1 MPILR
6 CHRRLVH
13 SIAWALGLW
22 LMAPSGW
29 AQITLNLKEAD
40 IRTLIDTVSEATG
53 RNFVVDPRVSGKV
66 TVVSA
71 QPMDDQALYQV
82 FLSVLQVHGYSAIDT
97 GTAVK
102 IIPDANAK
110 QDATPLVQG
119 SVPLPGGQLVTRVL
133 KVVNVPVAQLV
144 PILRPLVPQQGQ
156 LAAYPPTNVLVMSD
170 RAANVERLAQI
181 VGRIDQPGHTE
192 VEVIALRHAAAG
204 EVVRIIGNVL
214 NDAGKT
220 SPASAIPALAA
231 DNRTNSV
238 LLSGDLNARLQARSI
253 IALLDTPTQSA
264 DSAQVIYLKYA
275 KAEDLAEV
283 LDAMIQSMLSN
294 RNEQSGQGTQQS
306 VHIAAETQTNALLVS
321 APPDLMQTVRSLV
334 RQLDIK
340 RAQVLVKAIIAEVSE
355 ELTARLG
362 AQLAVNGA
370 ESGQGP
376 VGASTFGGTVNN
388 LANIV
393 RNPGAA
399 TTIPQGLLLGLGNF
413 ANNATQFAVLLEALS
428 GDAASNILST
438 PSLITLDNHPAQMV
452 VGRNV
457 PFITGSFTNTGSTN
471 PSNPFQTIE
480 RRDVGLTLNVT
491 PQINEG
497 NAIKLD
503 IEQEA
508 SSLAGSA
515 LGATD
520 LITNERLIKTT
531 VLVDDGQL
539 LVLGGLM
546 DESFTDSVQKVPLL
560 GDVPVLGT
568 LFRFTATQKRKRN
581 LLVFIHPTIVRD
593 TRPMDAFSRRKYNY
607 LRALQ
612 TQIAPERGSLPGT
625 QPSGFPPLEHVL
637 EQPRSAAAARPD
649 NTAKTHDLDGR

>member
-1 MPILR
+1 MPVLR
-6 CHRRLVH
+6 SQRRLARG
-13 SIAWALGLW
+13 IACALGLW
-22 LMAPSGW
+22 LTASSGW
-29 AQITLNLKEAD
+29 AQITLNLKAAD

-53 RNFVVDPRVSGKV
+53 RNFVVDPRVSGRV

-71 QPMDDQALYQV
+71 QPMDDAALYQV

-97 GTAVK
+97 GAVVK

-119 SVPLPGGQLVTRVL
+119 DAALPGGQLVTQVL

-156 LAAYPPTNVLVMSD
+156 LAAYPPTNALVISD

-181 VGRIDQPGHTE
+181 VSRIDQPDHTE
-192 VEVIALRHAAAG
+192 VEVIALKHASAD
-204 EVVRIIGNVL
+204 EVARIIGNVL
-214 NDAGKT
+214 KAAGKT

-231 DNRTNSV
+231 DPRTNSV
-238 LLSGDLNARLQARSI
+238 LLSGDASARVQARGI
-253 IALLDTPTQSA
+253 IALLDTPTES
-264 DSAQVIYLKYA
+264 DGGAQVIYLKYA

-283 LDAMIQSMLSN
+283 LDAMIQSMLSD
-294 RNEQSGQGTQQS
+294 RNGSGGQTATQA
-306 VHIAAETQTNALLVS
+306 VHIAAEAQTNALLVS

-355 ELTARLG
+355 ELTTRLG
-362 AQLAVNGA
+362 AQLAINGA
-370 ESGQGP
+370 QSGQGP
-376 VGASTFGGTVNN
+376 IGASTFGGTVNS

-399 TTIPQGLLLGLGNF
+399 AAIPQGLLLGLGNF

-428 GDAASNILST
+428 GDAASNVLST

-457 PFITGSFTNTGSTN
+457 PFVTGSFTNTGSTN

-480 RRDVGLTLNVT
+480 RRDVGLTLKIT

-497 NAIKLD
+497 DTIKLD

-508 SSLAGSA
+508 SSLASSA
-515 LGATD
+515 AGATD
-520 LITNERLIKTT
+520 LITNKRLIKTT
-531 VLVDDGQL
+531 VLVNDGQL

-546 DESFTDSVQKVPLL
+546 DETFTDSVQKVPLL
-560 GDVPVLGT
+560 GDVPVLGA
-568 LFRFTATQKRKRN
+568 LFRYTATQKQKRN
-581 LLVFIHPTIVRD
+581 LLVFIYPNIVRD
-593 TRPMDAFSRRKYNY
+593 NQPMDAFSREKYTY

-612 TQIAPERGSLPGT
+612 TQIAPERGGALSA
-625 QPSGFPPLEHVL
+625 QPSSFPPLERL
-637 EQPRSAAAARPD
+637 LAQPAAGSDATGD
-649 NTAKTHDLDGR
+649 DLDLHDLDGR